1 MKYIFNDKKAEMG
14 IGTLI
19 IFIAMILVAAIAAGV
34 LVTTASSLQ
43 NRALLTGSRSRTQ
56 VSTRVLPLSLYGEDG
71 SDATIDQL
79 FFDLKLAPGSDM
91 IKFDET
97 LITNNLN
104 NASVSLSYN
113 QTIEKCNESVLNDGQ
128 GYYVEYLIGGNSEGY
143 LERGDVARICFNSA
157 RSISE
162 DEEVNVRVVLKVGN
176 PTDLDTV
183 TPQIMTHE
191 KVFMYP

>member
-1 MKYIFNDKKAEMG
+1 MKFLKDKKAEMG

-43 NRALLTGSRSRTQ
+43 NRALLTGSRSRAQ
-56 VSTRVLPLSLYGEDG
+56 VSTRVLPLSLYGENG
-71 SDATIDQL
+71 SDGTIDEL
-79 FFDLKLAPGSDM
+79 YFDIKLAPGSDM
-91 IKFDET
+91 IKFEET

-104 NASVSLSYN
+104 NASSSLSYVD
-113 QTIEKCNESVLNDGQ
+113 EVGECNSDALQED
-128 GYYVEYLIGGNSEGY
+128 GYYVEYLIGGDNSGY

-162 DEEVNVRVVLKVGN
+162 DEEVNVRLVLKVGN

>member
-1 MKYIFNDKKAEMG
+1 MNFLKGKKADMG

-43 NRALLTGSRSRTQ
+43 NRALLTGSRSQTQ

-71 SDATIDQL
+71 SDGTIEEL
-79 FFDLKLAPGSDM
+79 YFDVKLAPGSDQ
-91 IKFDET
+91 IQFNET
-97 LITNNLN
+97 LITNNLDDESESMSY
-104 NASVSLSYN
+104 AGTTETECDPEGLS
-113 QTIEKCNESVLNDGQ
+113 DGE
-128 GYYVEYLIGGNSEGY
+128 YEVEYLIGGDNEGY
-143 LERGDVARICFNSA
+143 LNRGDVARVCFNTP
-157 RSISE
+157 RPINE
-162 DEEVNVRVVLKVGN
+162 DEEVNVRLVLKVGN

-183 TPQIMTHE
+183 TPQIMTNE

>member
-1 MKYIFNDKKAEMG
+1 MNFLKDKKAEMG

-43 NRALLTGSRSRTQ
+43 NRALLTGSRSRAQ
-56 VSTRVLPLSLYGEDG
+56 VSTRVLPLSLFGEDG
-71 SDATIDQL
+71 SDGSIEEL
-79 FFDLKLAPGSDM
+79 YFDVKLAPGSDM

-104 NASVSLSYN
+104 NASVSLSYGGN
-113 QTIEKCNESVLNDGQ
+113 VTECDSAAIAESGK
-128 GYYVEYLIGGNSEGY
+128 YYVEHLIGGDNTGY
-143 LERGDVARICFNSA
+143 LERGDVARICFDSA
-157 RSISE
+157 RSINE
-162 DEEVNVRVVLKVGN
+162 DEKVNVRLVLKVGN
-176 PTDLDTV
+176 PTDLETV
-183 TPQIMTHE
+183 TPQIMTSQ

>member
-1 MKYIFNDKKAEMG
+1 MIFFQENKKADMG

-71 SDATIDQL
+71 NDGLIDEL
-79 FFDLKLAPGSDM
+79 YLDVKLAPGSDQ
-91 IKFDET
+91 IQFEET
-97 LITNNLN
+97 LVTNNLDDE
-104 NASVSLSYN
+104 SKSMSYEETVDVCN
-113 QTIEKCNESVLNDGQ
+113 STVIEDSDG
-128 GYYVEYLIGGNSEGY
+128 YFVEYLIGGENEGY
-143 LERGDVARICFNSA
+143 LERGDVARVCFNTP
-157 RSISE
+157 REIGE
-162 DEEVNVRVVLKVGN
+162 DEEVNVRLVLKVGN

-183 TPQIMTHE
+183 TPQIMTNE